1 MIQTNPM
8 SITRMVYF
16 VNNTVNQSSSLK
28 DYLQIRLRYIH
39 SHEGTP
45 NTVALDCSKASCNWY
60 LFCSPQIVRDMN
72 QSTSSCNLEAS
83 AVCVVGNGGQCGDRR
98 QTRKRGEMKG
108 RGSLLQRVTWTRK
121 WRTSEGTGLKK
132 KKSWCLWKN
141 FESVMCVVE
150 GEREESTKGKRVR
163 GAVRT

>member
-28 DYLQIRLRYIH
+28 DYLQIRLCYIH

-83 AVCVVGNGGQCGDRR
+83 AVCVVGNGGRCGDRR

-132 KKSWCLWKN
+132 KKLMSVKKLWV
-141 FESVMCVVE
+141 SHVCGGG
-150 GEREESTKGKRVR
+150 GERRKHKG
-163 GAVRT
+163 